1 MWLSWGSL
9 PVIWDPSRKA
19 EETGARAAPHT
30 RARRAPPP
38 WLQLRCWVLAR
49 SGVAGDRRSYLW
61 LWGWAGSAWRRS
73 SRDPPRPAG
82 SSRPETPP
90 GPRCEAA
97 GRAPQAPGLQGS
109 FSHNREPP
117 RTDFS
122 RGFGAP
128 STPRRPLL
136 SLVRAAPAMAALR
149 RLLWPPPR
157 LPPPRSA
164 HQPFPGPWGRPAVI
178 APGPPGRPFSRREE
192 EEGAVAQAA
201 WRRRRRWG
209 ELSIA
214 AAAGGG
220 LVGLVCYQLYGDAK
234 VDSARAPAPG
244 RPFESAAP
252 EPEDPPRGRGLLP
265 IPVAAAK
272 ETVCAWARARAP
284 ARPQVTRERGPGVPP
299 ERGQGRWQRAG
310 CAWDWATVT
319 PDIGGCRDVSSAD
332 GRARE
337 QDLDVLGRAA
347 TGLFTRVLG
356 GH

>member
-1 MWLSWGSL
+1 MTVLRVAPSDLRPTPQSRGDGSPGCPAHEGSASSAAL
-9 PVIWDPSRKA
+9 AAAAVLGSRAVRCRRGQAQLFMTVGLGWECVA
-19 EETGARAAPHT
+19 EEQPGST
-30 RARRAPPP
+30 PPCRLFP
-38 WLQLRCWVLAR
+38 A
-49 SGVAGDRRSYLW
+49 
-61 LWGWAGSAWRRS
+61 
-73 SRDPPRPAG
+73 RDPPG
-82 SSRPETPP
+82 P
-90 GPRCEAA
+90 GCEAA

-128 STPRRPLL
+128 STPRHPLL

-164 HQPFPGPWGRPAVI
+164 HQPFPGPWGRPAGI

-272 ETVCAWARARAP
+272 ETVCA
-284 ARPQVTRERGPGVPP
+284 
-299 ERGQGRWQRAG
+299 
-310 CAWDWATVT
+310 
-319 PDIGGCRDVSSAD
+319 
-332 GRARE
+332 
-337 QDLDVLGRAA
+337 
-347 TGLFTRVLG
+347 
-356 GH
+356 